1 MVLTRIT
8 PVLLLTF
15 SFSSLFAQPQAPK
28 VTADRII
35 AVVGDKI
42 VLESD
47 VVNALHDMERQGI
60 ELPPDAKCLTLEQN
74 MGIKALVL
82 QAEKDSIPITEE
94 EIDVA
99 IDNQIRGFISAY
111 GSKDELER
119 VAQRSVYQLKED
131 FREGFRERK
140 LAESMRNK
148 IVESIKI
155 TPNEVKQYFGKIPVD
170 SLPLYESEVEIG
182 QIVVFP
188 KASADANEYAIEQL
202 KDIKK
207 QIESGSRDFKT
218 LATLYSEDPGSKD
231 RGGMYEVN
239 RASKEFDQ
247 IWMSKA
253 FTLKPGQVSNVFK
266 TRFGYHIIMLES
278 RAGDDAIVRH
288 ILKIPQVTQVEMK
301 TGYQKLDSVRAKL
314 IASTLDFGTAVAR
327 YSEDDASKFTAGR
340 LLGKDG
346 SGFLTIDQLDKEM
359 VPILSQLTP
368 GEYSQ
373 PAEFTDERGKKGIRV
388 VYLVS
393 RSQPHRE
400 NMTDDYSRIAAKALE
415 QKKENAIEKWFQE
428 KIKTYHIEINQE
440 YRNCA
445 VMQKWITAA
454 NSVKN

>member
-1 MVLTRIT
+1 MTVSRII
-8 PVLLLTF
+8 PVLLLTC
-15 SFSSLFAQPQAPK
+15 SFNTLFAQPEPK
-28 VTADRII
+28 VTADKIV

-47 VVNALHDMERQGI
+47 ITNALHDMERQGVD
-60 ELPPDAKCLTLEQN
+60 LPPDAKCLTLEQN

-82 QAEKDSIPITEE
+82 QAEKDSLPITEE

-99 IDNQIRGFISAY
+99 IDNQIRGFINAY

-148 IVESIKI
+148 IVENIKI
-155 TPNEVKQYFGKIPVD
+155 TPNEVKQYFESIPVD

-182 QIVVFP
+182 QIVSFP
-188 KASADANEYAIEQL
+188 KASPDANEYAIEQL
-202 KDIKK
+202 KDYKK
-207 QIESGSRDFKT
+207 QVESGTREFKA
-218 LATLYSEDPGSKD
+218 LASLYSDDPGSKE

-239 RASKEFDQ
+239 RANKDFDQ

-253 FTLKPGQVSNVFK
+253 FTLKPRQISNVFK
-266 TRFGYHIIMLES
+266 SKFGYHIIMLES
-278 RAGDDAIVRH
+278 RTGDDAVVRH
-288 ILKIPQVTQVEMK
+288 ILKIPQVTQVELK

-314 IASTLDFGTAVAR
+314 IAGTIDFGTAVSR

-340 LLGKDG
+340 LQGKDG
-346 SGFLTIDQLDKEM
+346 SGFLTIDQLDKDM
-359 VPILSQLTP
+359 VPILSNLTP

-373 PAEFTDERGKKGIRV
+373 PVEFADERGKKGIRIV
-388 VYLVS
+388 NLIS

-400 NMTDDYSRIAAKALE
+400 NMKDDYSRIATRALE
-415 QKKENAIEKWFQE
+415 HKKENAIEKWFQE
-428 KIKTYHIEINQE
+428 KIKTYHIEVNQD
-440 YRNCA
+440 YRGCS
-445 VMQKWITAA
+445 VMQKWIEAA
-454 NSVKN
+454 NTAKK